1 MHRRLYM
8 LIKIEMDLRLEIMNN
23 DTSNVYKNYLTY
35 APKHIN
41 IKYVEENA
49 NHFTIDFYGV

>member
-1 MHRRLYM
+1 M